1 MTTAKELNAF
11 VSSLPEGNY
20 VEAVRS
26 SCARFI
32 EQSPITIAQEGID
45 RFLTQLDRQQ
55 FDELAFDSTMK
66 MPLRFNT
73 LEEEINFITFI
84 DLLNFGSGFR
94 VPLHQLVD
102 RGAFD
107 AIRFGAMSFH
117 ISGKSMNAKTLQ
129 NMSIFEV
136 AEIFQLPIDR
146 EVRHE
151 TLDFVTLTEPTALKP
166 FAAGLTTV
174 LNTTGDY
181 LVAHQHQDLADF
193 ILHHVKQHP
202 QQAAYLVSQL
212 VQAFP
217 GLQDS
222 YQFPHAS
229 EPVYLYKKAQIIV
242 YHLWF
247 TFRTQAPEHFDFKD
261 IDQLTVFSD
270 NVIPT
275 MLIELGVITNV
286 PESWQ
291 RAIQANED
299 LSVEAATTLRAAGVV
314 ACEAIVKRSKE
325 QIGSVPHM
333 TTGGLDVYLWRL
345 GKVGHY
351 RQLPRFQ
358 LKETVMF

>member
-1 MTTAKELNAF
+1 MSTTAAKELNAF

-26 SCARFI
+26 SCTRFI
-32 EQSPITIAQEGID
+32 EQSAIVIAHDAID
-45 RFLTQLDRQQ
+45 RFLTQLDKQQ
-55 FDELAFDSTMK
+55 YKELAYDSTMK
-66 MPLRFNT
+66 MPLRFDT
-73 LEEEINFITFI
+73 LQDEINFVTFI

-94 VPLHQLVD
+94 VPLHHLAD

-117 ISGKSMNAKTLQ
+117 ISGKSMDADTFK
-129 NMSIFEV
+129 NMTIFEV

-151 TLDFVTLTEPTALKP
+151 KLDFVTLTEPTALKP
-166 FAAGLTTV
+166 FAAGLTAV

-181 LVAHQHQDLADF
+181 LVSHKHKDLADF
-193 ILHHVKQHP
+193 ILYHVNQKP
-202 QQAAYLVSQL
+202 QDATYLVSQL

-222 YQFPHAS
+222 YQFPNNP

-247 TFRTQAPEHFDFKD
+247 TFREQSPEQFDFKD

-275 MLIELGVITNV
+275 MLIELGAITQI

-291 RAIQANED
+291 QAIQANED
-299 LSVEAATTLRAAGVV
+299 LSIEAATTLRAAGVV
-314 ACEAIVKRSKE
+314 ACDAIAK
-325 QIGSVPHM
+325 
-333 TTGGLDVYLWRL
+333 
-345 GKVGHY
+345 
-351 RQLPRFQ
+351 
-358 LKETVMF
+358 